1 VQPDVPWFVCAG
13 YSRPHPPF
21 TAPGRYIRRYQGK
34 APAPRVPAQE
44 REHLEPHARA
54 MADRYS
60 HMAPDV
66 AMSGRDGYYA
76 CVDFVDDCIGELL
89 DGLARDGML
98 DNTIVIYTS
107 DHGEML
113 GEHGIWGKTMYF
125 EPAVAVPLLMSGPGI
140 VPGRRVSAPISLID
154 LFPTT
159 AALAGLPIP
168 DGLDGVNFSAF
179 LAAPETTPAPRD
191 YAPSAYYRYGVL
203 VDLKKNPIRADQP
216 NEAWRSLRD
225 ARYKYVEVEGGASL
239 LFDVVAD
246 PGELRNLVGLPE
258 YVARCQS
265 MRAALYRD
273 FTWDAARRQLALDRA
288 QLPAFKSGM
297 QPSTPNQYMLP
308 DGRTFDAESA
318 LYGARW
324 LQLPDDTSG
333 GIIPQQFG

>member
-1 VQPDVPWFVCAG
+1 
-13 YSRPHPPF
+13 
-21 TAPGRYIRRYQGK
+21 
-34 APAPRVPAQE
+34 
-44 REHLEPHARA
+44 
-54 MADRYS
+54 
-60 HMAPDV
+60 
-66 AMSGRDGYYA
+66 
-76 CVDFVDDCIGELL
+76 VDFVDDCIGELL

-98 DNTIVIYTS
+98 ENTIVIYTS

-113 GEHGIWGKTMYF
+113 GAHGIWGKTMYF

-140 VPGRRVSAPISLID
+140 QPGHHRVAAPISLLD

-168 DGLDGVNFSAF
+168 AGLDGVDFSGL
-179 LAAPETTPAPRD
+179 LAAPESASPPRD

-203 VDLKKNPIRADQP
+203 VDLKKNPIRENQP
-216 NEAWRSLRD
+216 NEAWRSVRD
-225 ARYKYVEVEGGASL
+225 ARYKYVEVEGGTSL
-239 LFDVVAD
+239 LFDEVAD
-246 PGELRNLVGLPE
+246 PRELQNLADLPE
-258 YVARCQS
+258 HKARCAA
-265 MRAALYRD
+265 MRAALHRD
-273 FTWDAARRQLALDRA
+273 FDWDSVRHQLAADRTR
-288 QLPAFKSGM
+288 LPAFKSGW